1 MRDDGVRP
9 NDDSAGAINLE
20 PLMRPQ
26 LLALA
31 LLVAPLS
38 TAVVALPAAAAE
50 APAKP
55 ALKGGV
61 TLKKLRQIFE
71 GLGYK
76 TTDGKDPSYF
86 EFKIERDDLII
97 YLLAEQSESTQY
109 IWIKSSLKD
118 LTGAEDYKVLM
129 AANYDIQPAQMFF
142 SDNKVLNIAVPVENR
157 DIKPE
162 VIERALTIVI
172 DGAVATKDL
181 WLPKE

>member
-1 MRDDGVRP
+1 
-9 NDDSAGAINLE
+9 
-20 PLMRPQ
+20 MRPH
-26 LLALA
+26 LIALA
-31 LLVAPLS
+31 LLAAPLT
-38 TAVVALPAAAAE
+38 TAMVALPVAAAE
-50 APAKP
+50 APSKP

-61 TLKKLRQIFE
+61 TQKKLRQIFE

-76 TTDGKDPSYF
+76 TTDGKNPSYF
-86 EFKIERDDLII
+86 EFQVEEGGLTI

-118 LTGAEDYKVLM
+118 LTPTDDYKALM
-129 AANYDIQPAQMFF
+129 AANFDIQPAQLFF
-142 SDNKVLNIAVPVENR
+142 SDNNVLSIAVPVENR

-172 DGAVATKDL
+172 DGAVETQEL

>member
-1 MRDDGVRP
+1 
-9 NDDSAGAINLE
+9 
-20 PLMRPQ
+20 MRPH
-26 LLALA
+26 LIALA
-31 LLVAPLS
+31 LFAAPLT
-38 TAVVALPAAAAE
+38 TAIVALPVAAAE

-61 TLKKLRQIFE
+61 TQKKLRQIFE

-76 TTDGKDPSYF
+76 TTDGKNPGYF
-86 EFKIERDDLII
+86 EFQVEEGGLTI

-118 LTGAEDYKVLM
+118 LTPTDDYKALM
-129 AANYDIQPAQMFF
+129 TANFDIQPAQLFF
-142 SDNKVLNIAVPVENR
+142 SDNNVLSIAVPVENR

-162 VIERALTIVI
+162 VIERAMTIVI
-172 DGAVATKDL
+172 DGAVATQAL